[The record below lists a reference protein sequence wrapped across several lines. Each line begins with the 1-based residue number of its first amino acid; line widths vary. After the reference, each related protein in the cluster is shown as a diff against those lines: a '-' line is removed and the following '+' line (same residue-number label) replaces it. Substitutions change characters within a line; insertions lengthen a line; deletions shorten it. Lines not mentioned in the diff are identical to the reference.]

1 MKSIFSHPYLTVV
14 ARLIVGL
21 VFVSYGID
29 KIITPKDFAHSILN
43 YQILPPASVNIMA
56 LILPWVEVVAGVL
69 LIVGIRIRASAFLCG
84 LLLVTFVVAIS
95 TAMLRGLEINCGCS
109 ANSEPVGFKKIFEDI
124 VYLALCVHIM
134 VYPHGAL
141 TLDSY
146 TSSRRESTHDIHGE
160 PTA

>member
-1 MKSIFSHPYLTVV
+1 MKSLLSHPFLTVA

-43 YQILPPASVNIMA
+43 YQILPPSTVNIMA
-56 LILPWVEVVAGVL
+56 LILPWVEVVAGAL

-84 LLLVTFVVAIS
+84 LLLVTFVAAIS

-109 ANSEPVGFKKIFEDI
+109 ANSEPVGFKKIIED
-124 VYLALCVHIM
+124 VVFLALCVHIM
-134 VYPHGAL
+134 VYPHGTL

-146 TSSRRESTHDIHGE
+146 TASRRESMNDIHRE